1 MEKPA
6 FEHILQKLNGE
17 YRIDGTPDAFDRDEI
32 RMLLYTLDKESLQS
46 LKQEL
51 EFSNYRYRDAIR
63 YTLRCIDKMLSPV
76 EAPQR
81 NEEIGTLIRLF
92 RDKKSKKVTYAKEK
106 LKERYAHQS
115 HATQRKIIDA
125 FLDGAMSD
133 RKWAFNILYGNWDSH
148 FAGKIDALW
157 QKQPEEAC
165 RRVIVQHMSEEYLLQ
180 HQEAWKTCYSDSFRS
195 CSAAYKYVCIRLAN
209 NPAFKINYDRLCEGD
224 YYEVMAKTGG
234 KVTPGDIL
242 GYLFRTIAEYTEEM
256 ESGDSLDTLFN
267 DDIFLDDEPR
277 GVDFHSKVNATLY
290 SMALMKMENEMI
302 YYFNWHNK
310 VKTEFRKIAKEV
322 TELEQRKRIY
332 FDVIRQHLPEA
343 IAGYPFNEQQ
353 LSPKDDEITET
364 KKAKF
369 IEELCD
375 KNPVLAEMI
384 DKLDLD

>member
-51 EFSNYRYRDAIR
+51 EFCCYRYSDATR
-63 YTLRCIDKMLSPV
+63 YTVRCIDKMLSPV

-133 RKWAFNILYGNWDSH
+133 RKWAYNILYSNWDNH

-157 QKQPEEAC
+157 QRQPEEAC
-165 RRVIVQHMSEEYLLQ
+165 RRVIVQHMTEEYLLQ
-180 HQEAWKTCYSDSFRS
+180 HHEAWKTSYSDSFRS
-195 CSAAYKYVCIRLAN
+195 CSAAYKYVCIRLAK
-209 NPAFKINYDRLCEGD
+209 NPAFTIDYDRLCEGD

-332 FDVIRQHLPEA
+332 FDIIRQHLPEA

-353 LSPKDDEITET
+353 LSPKDDEITE
-364 KKAKF
+364 AKRARF

>member
-1 MEKPA
+1 
-6 FEHILQKLNGE
+6 
-17 YRIDGTPDAFDRDEI
+17 
-32 RMLLYTLDKESLQS
+32 
-46 LKQEL
+46 
-51 EFSNYRYRDAIR
+51 
-63 YTLRCIDKMLSPV
+63 MLSPV
-76 EAPQR
+76 AVPLR

-106 LKERYAHQS
+106 LKERYAYQS
-115 HATQRKIIDA
+115 HATQRKIVDA

-133 RKWAFNILYGNWDSH
+133 RKWAYNILYGNWDNH

-195 CSAAYKYVCIRLAN
+195 CSAAYKYVCIRLAD
-209 NPAFKINYDRLCEGD
+209 NPAFKIDNDRLCEGD
-224 YYEVMAKTGG
+224 YYEVKAKTGG
-234 KVTPGDIL
+234 KVAPGDIL
-242 GYLFRTIAEYTEEM
+242 GYLFRTIAEYAEEM
-256 ESGDSLDTLFN
+256 ESGDPLNTIFN

-277 GVDFHSKVNATLY
+277 GADFHSKVNATLY
-290 SMALMKMENEMI
+290 SMALMKMENELI

-310 VKTEFRKIAKEV
+310 VKAEFRKIAKEV

-343 IAGYPFNEQQ
+343 IAGYPFNKQQ
-353 LSPKDDEITET
+353 ICPKDGEITE
-364 KKAKF
+364 AKRASF

-375 KNPVLAEMI
+375 KNPVFAEMI

>member
-51 EFSNYRYRDAIR
+51 EFCCYRYSDATR
-63 YTLRCIDKMLSPV
+63 YTVRCIDKMLSPV

-133 RKWAFNILYGNWDSH
+133 RKWAYNILYSNWDNH

-157 QKQPEEAC
+157 QRQPEEAC
-165 RRVIVQHMSEEYLLQ
+165 RRVIVQHMTEEYLLQ
-180 HQEAWKTCYSDSFRS
+180 HHEAWKTSYSDSFRS
-195 CSAAYKYVCIRLAN
+195 CSAAYKYVCIRLAK
-209 NPAFKINYDRLCEGD
+209 NPAFTIDYDRLCEGD

-290 SMALMKMENEMI
+290 SMALMKMENELI

-332 FDVIRQHLPEA
+332 FDVIRQHLPKA

-353 LSPKDDEITET
+353 LSPKDGEITE
-364 KKAKF
+364 AKRARF

-375 KNPVLAEMI
+375 KNPVFAEMI
-384 DKLDLD
+384 DKLELD

>member
-1 MEKPA
+1 MRKTA
-6 FEHILQKLNGE
+6 FGHILQKLNEE
-17 YRIDGTPDAFDRDEI
+17 YRIESTPDALDRDEI

-51 EFSNYRYRDAIR
+51 EFSNDRYRDAIR

-76 EAPQR
+76 EVPLR
-81 NEEIGTLIRLF
+81 NEEIGTLIKLF

-106 LKERYAHQS
+106 LKERYAYQS

-133 RKWAFNILYGNWDSH
+133 RKWAYNILYGNWDNH
-148 FAGKIDALW
+148 FADKIDALW

-165 RRVIVQHMSEEYLLQ
+165 RRVIVKHMSKEYLLQ

-195 CSAAYKYVCIRLAN
+195 SSAAYKYVCIRLAD
-209 NPAFKINYDRLCEGD
+209 NPTFRIDYDRLCEGD

-234 KVTPGDIL
+234 KVPPDDIL
-242 GYLFRTIAEYTEEM
+242 RYLFRTIAEYAEEM
-256 ESGDSLDTLFN
+256 KNGDPLDTIFN

-277 GVDFHSKVNATLY
+277 GADFHSKVNATLY
-290 SMALMKMENEMI
+290 SMALMKMENELI

-310 VKTEFRKIAKEV
+310 VKAEFRKITEEV

-332 FDVIRQHLPEA
+332 FDVIRQRLPEA

-353 LSPKDDEITET
+353 LCPKDGEITE
-364 KKAKF
+364 AKRVRF
-369 IEELCD
+369 IEELCE
-375 KNPVLAEMI
+375 KNPVFAEMI
-384 DKLDLD
+384 DKLELD